1 MELCN
6 EDNAAEEIPRKG
18 LQPGLMAMDDG
29 QIFNPWLA
37 VDIPGSPRLT
47 GLIGALTLELC
58 DKVADLD
65 LSERH
70 SGEAEQEWDLIDTDK
85 GGRILHQT
93 QNPQTPLK
101 TTHPGVSFNIAVLTT
116 HLSKEGHPRMLGPL
130 DELSPFPRS
139 GPLKRLLIYPRTDHL
154 ACEYSLKTMELECQ
168 IKLKVLKSMKR
179 SDGVDL
185 VESLRSIAHRHYE
198 LNHYGPAEIW
208 WRRVVTCSLKIPGFQ
223 PFKVLCACLWVI
235 HVAGYKGRLF
245 EALNLHHGVH
255 EKILNLVQ
263 PEHELAI
270 FSNRILADLSNNFGD
285 DEPALA
291 IHRELLQ
298 ISLLKFGARHTLTLE
313 LLLWLAQALNTS
325 SQYRGVAETML
336 CIRVEL
342 DREVSSHA
350 YSISV
355 QNSLTSMGVLVDC
368 LVRQRRYED
377 VKNVLDLT
385 ERRFKDLIRI
395 ETPFCWKYYY
405 EKAKYMMARR
415 RWHESEQILRGLL
428 RHGRNYPDYDMM
440 NSMQTLADLL
450 MSTGRKEEAAVWLEK
465 IFLMVIAIYGL
476 GHKYSL
482 WGCRR
487 LGFCYAAQ
495 GRYDDAIH
503 HFQQT
508 IAKLAVC
515 QAGDLDFRLK
525 YIEDIQSWICEV
537 EVMRDE
543 AGTDGLE
550 NSTTL
555 EGAQEN
561 SRVCSHS
568 ISYGF
573 YSKM

>member
-6 EDNAAEEIPRKG
+6 EDNAAEEMPHKG
-18 LQPGLMAMDDG
+18 LQPGLMAMDVG

-58 DKVADLD
+58 DSVADLD
-65 LSERH
+65 LSEQH
-70 SGEAEQEWDLIDTDK
+70 SGEAEEEWDLIDTDK
-85 GGRILHQT
+85 GCRILCQT

-101 TTHPGVSFNIAVLTT
+101 TTHPGVSFNIAALTT
-116 HLSKEGHPRMLGPL
+116 HLSKEGYPRILGPL

-139 GPLKRLLIYPRTDHL
+139 EPPKRLLKYPRTDYL
-154 ACEYSLKTMELECQ
+154 VCEYTFKTMELECQ
-168 IKLKVLKSMKR
+168 TKLKVLKGMKR
-179 SDGVDL
+179 SDAVDL
-185 VESLRSIAHRHYE
+185 VESMRSIAHRHYE
-198 LNHYGPAEIW
+198 LEHYGLAEIW
-208 WRRVVTCSLKIPGFQ
+208 WRRVVTCSLRIPGYQ

-235 HVAGYKGRLF
+235 NIVQYSGRLS
-245 EALNLHHGVH
+245 EALSLHQGMHK
-255 EKILNLVQ
+255 KILNLVP

-270 FSNRILADLSNNFGD
+270 FSNCVLAALSQNFGD
-285 DEPALA
+285 NESSLA
-291 IHRELLQ
+291 IRRELLQ
-298 ISLLKFGARHTLTLE
+298 ICLLKFGARHTLTLE
-313 LLLWLAQALNTS
+313 ILLWLAWALNTH
-325 SQYRGVAETML
+325 SQYREVAETML

-342 DREVSSHA
+342 DREVSNHA
-350 YSISV
+350 DSISV
-355 QNSLTSMGVLVDC
+355 QNSIISMGVLIEC
-368 LVRQRRYED
+368 LVRQQRYED
-377 VKNVLDLT
+377 VKNVLDIT

-395 ETPFCWKYYY
+395 ETPICWKYYY
-405 EKAKYMMARR
+405 EKANYMMARR

-428 RHGRNYPDYDMM
+428 RRGPDRPDYDMM
-440 NSMQTLADLL
+440 NSMQKLADLL
-450 MSTGRKEEAAVWLEK
+450 MSTGREEEAAVCMEK
-465 IFLMVIAIYGL
+465 IFLMGIAMYGL
-476 GHKYSL
+476 GHKWSL
-482 WGCRR
+482 LDCEQ

-495 GRYDDAIH
+495 GRYGDAIH

-537 EVMRDE
+537 EEMREE
-543 AGTDGLE
+543 AETDALE

-555 EGAQEN
+555 EDVQEN

-573 YSKM
+573 SSKM